1 LYVDSWGE
9 KASKNTETGSI
20 EIVDEYQGEDVMEEK
35 EEEKYLG
42 DVLSKD
48 GRNLKNIQARVNK
61 GKGIVKKILINWMEF
76 HLESY
81 ISKLQSYCA
90 IVCL

>member
-1 LYVDSWGE
+1 MDSWGE
-9 KASKNTETGSI
+9 KANKNTENGFI
-20 EIVDEYQGEDVMEEK
+20 EIVDGYQGEDVMEEK

-61 GKGIVKKILINWMEF
+61 GKGIVRKILNSNWQIIFPNCNTITE
-76 HLESY
+76 
-81 ISKLQSYCA
+81 
-90 IVCL
+90 